1 MEVPMDREATQR
13 IVLDFYDA
21 VVNRRDFTAA
31 SAHLGDTYIQHRA
44 DAPDGVEGLR
54 LFMQRAG
61 RNRRQHVDVHRV
73 FVDGDHV
80 IIHAHVI
87 PSPGDRGSAHIDIFR
102 VDGDKVVEH
111 WDVDEPIPERAAHSN
126 GVI

>member
-1 MEVPMDREATQR
+1 
-13 IVLDFYDA
+13 VLDFYEA

-31 SAHLGDTYIQHRA
+31 SAHLGDVYIQHRA
-44 DAPDGVEGLR
+44 DAPDGVDGLR
-54 LFMQRAG
+54 QFMMRE
-61 RNRRQHVDVHRV
+61 RNPQTHVDVRRV

-80 IIHAHVI
+80 IIHAHVV
-87 PSPGDRGSAHIDIFR
+87 PSPEERGSAHVDIFR

-111 WDVDEPIPERAAHSN
+111 WDVDQPIPAQTANPN

>member
-1 MEVPMDREATQR
+1 MTREDTRR

-31 SAHLGDTYIQHRA
+31 SAHLGDVYIQHRA
-44 DAPDGVEGLR
+44 DAPDGVDGLR
-54 LFMQRAG
+54 HFMERKG
-61 RNRRQHVDVHRV
+61 RSPQTRVEVRRV
-73 FVDGDHV
+73 FVDRDHV

-87 PSPGDRGSAHIDIFR
+87 PSPGESGSAHVDIFR

-111 WDVDEPIPERAAHSN
+111 WDVDEPIPAETANPN
-126 GVI
+126 GVV